1 MGRLDDDSQ
10 KHHHFC
16 TWRGVGR
23 LYCHLAPCI
32 LIVTSFL
39 IQIELEKHKNCA
51 RWPGTKPI
59 NLDLGFLGP
68 ANLEVKAGALQHL
81 PEVED
86 LTVSVTQIFGL
97 VVQSVLSEMQNIL
110 V

>member
-10 KHHHFC
+10 KHYHFC

-23 LYCHLAPCI
+23 FFLPSCSLHLDCQ
-32 LIVTSFL
+32 TSFL
-39 IQIELEKHKNCA
+39 IQIKLEKHKNCA
-51 RWPGTKPI
+51 RWTGTKPI

-68 ANLEVKAGALQHL
+68 ANLEEKAGVLQHL

-97 VVQSVLSEMQNIL
+97 VVHSVLSEMQNI
-110 V
+110 

>member
-1 MGRLDDDSQ
+1 MMNPKNITIFAHG
-10 KHHHFC
+10 
-16 TWRGVGR
+16 GVWED
-23 LYCHLAPCI
+23 YLAPCI
-32 LIVTSFL
+32 QIVTSFL
-39 IQIELEKHKNCA
+39 IQIKPEKHKNCA
-51 RWPGTKPI
+51 RWPGNKPI

-68 ANLEVKAGALQHL
+68 ANLEEKAGVLEHL

-97 VVQSVLSEMQNIL
+97 VVQSVLSEMQNIS

>member
-10 KHHHFC
+10 KHYHFC

-23 LYCHLAPCI
+23 LYCHLALCI

-39 IQIELEKHKNCA
+39 IQIKLEKHKNCA

-59 NLDLGFLGP
+59 NLDIGFLGP
-68 ANLEVKAGALQHL
+68 ANLEEKAGALEHL
-81 PEVED
+81 PEVDD
-86 LTVSVTQIFGL
+86 LTVSVSQIFAS
-97 VVQSVLSEMQNIL
+97 VVQSGLPEMQNIL

>member
-1 MGRLDDDSQ
+1 MEGRGKTILPPCSLHLDCQ
-10 KHHHFC
+10 
-16 TWRGVGR
+16 
-23 LYCHLAPCI
+23 
-32 LIVTSFL
+32 TSFL
-39 IQIELEKHKNCA
+39 TQIKLENHKNCA

-59 NLDLGFLGP
+59 NLDLGFLGA

-97 VVQSVLSEMQNIL
+97 VVQSVLSEMPNIS

>member
-1 MGRLDDDSQ
+1 MTPKNITIFAHG
-10 KHHHFC
+10 
-16 TWRGVGR
+16 GVWEDFIAI
-23 LYCHLAPCI
+23 LQLASLCK
-32 LIVTSFL
+32 TSFL
-39 IQIELEKHKNCA
+39 IQIKLEKHNNCA
-51 RWPGTKPI
+51 RWPATKPI

-68 ANLEVKAGALQHL
+68 ANLEEKAGALEHL

-97 VVQSVLSEMQNIL
+97 VVQSVLSEMQNIS